1 MSILRRLKG
10 GQRARP
16 QPTADEQPLARGAPA
31 VQDWL
36 PVRDVRRGVIL
47 RTDGTAVA
55 VVRVEPAPF
64 GLLSDAERERRIAAV
79 HEAIQGLAGPAQ
91 IVVTSR
97 PIDLDAYLLDLQSQ
111 LAEAEG
117 ARRSLLRG
125 YLGYVRGLAAGGE
138 ATERRFHVLL
148 VGEAGRPDGQAV
160 LQRASEFAAALARAD
175 LAGHVCDDHE
185 VADLLFSF
193 LHPARAGSESA
204 DEPAPAVRYV
214 APREVTGHADR

>member
-1 MSILRRLKG
+1 M
-10 GQRARP
+10 
-16 QPTADEQPLARGAPA
+16 
-31 VQDWL
+31 QDWL
-36 PVRDVRRGVIL
+36 PVRDVRRGLIL
-47 RTDGTAVA
+47 RTDGAAVA

-79 HEAIQGLAGPAQ
+79 HEALQGLAGPAE

-148 VGEAGRPDGQAV
+148 VGDTERTDGEVV
-160 LQRASEFAAALARAD
+160 LHRASEFAAALGRAD
-175 LAGHVCDDHE
+175 LAAHVCDDRE
-185 VADLLFSF
+185 VTDLLFAF
-193 LHPARAGSESA
+193 LHPGRGGSESA
-204 DEPAPAVRYV
+204 GEPALATRYV
-214 APREVTGHADR
+214 PFREGTGHADR

>member
-1 MSILRRLKG
+1 MSILRRLKD
-10 GQRARP
+10 GQRAGP
-16 QPTADEQPLARGAPA
+16 QPSAAGQPPARQAPA

-36 PVRDVRRGVIL
+36 PVRDVRRGLIL

-64 GLLSDAERERRIAAV
+64 GLLSDTERERRIAAV

-97 PIDLDAYLLDLQSQ
+97 PIDLDAYLLDLESR

-125 YLGYVRGLAAGGE
+125 YLGYVRELAAGGE

-148 VGEAGRPDGQAV
+148 VGEAGRADGEAV
-160 LQRASEFAAALARAD
+160 VQRASEFAAALGRAD
-175 LAGHVCDDHE
+175 LSAHVCDDRE
-185 VADLLFSF
+185 VTDLLFCF
-193 LHPARAGSESA
+193 LHPARAGTETA
-204 DEPAPAVRYV
+204 DEPAPATRYV
-214 APREVTGHADR
+214 PPREVTGHADR

>member
-1 MSILRRLKG
+1 M
-10 GQRARP
+10 
-16 QPTADEQPLARGAPA
+16 
-31 VQDWL
+31 QDWL
-36 PVRDVRRGVIL
+36 PVRDVRQGVIL

-64 GLLSDAERERRIAAV
+64 GLLSVAERERRIAAV
-79 HEAIQGLAGPAQ
+79 HEAIHGLAGPAQ

-97 PIDLDAYLLDLQSQ
+97 PIDLDAYLLDLERR

-125 YLGYVRGLAAGGE
+125 YLGYVRGLAVGGA

-148 VGEAGRPDGQAV
+148 VGEAGRMDGQAV

-175 LAGHVCDDHE
+175 LAAHVCDDRE

-193 LHPARAGSESA
+193 LHPARAGTESA
-204 DEPAPAVRYV
+204 DEPAPATRYIS
-214 APREVTGHADR
+214 PREVTGDADH

>member
-1 MSILRRLKG
+1 MVSILRRLG
-10 GQRARP
+10 TQPSRAQPSAAGQPPARS
-16 QPTADEQPLARGAPA
+16 APA

-36 PVRDVRRGVIL
+36 PVRDMRRGLIL

-97 PIDLDAYLLDLQSQ
+97 PIDLDAYLLDLERG

-148 VGEAGRPDGQAV
+148 VGEAGRTDGEAV

-175 LAGHVCDDHE
+175 LAAHVCDDRE
-185 VADLLFSF
+185 VTDILFSF
-193 LHPARAGSESA
+193 LHPARAGTESA

-214 APREVTGHADR
+214 PFREGTGHADH

>member
-1 MSILRRLKG
+1 MSILRRLKD
-10 GQRARP
+10 GQRARA
-16 QPTADEQPLARGAPA
+16 QPSAAGQPPARRDPT

-36 PVRDVRRGVIL
+36 PVRDVRRGLIL

-55 VVRVEPAPF
+55 VVRVQPAPF

-79 HEAIQGLAGPAQ
+79 HEAIQGLPGPAQ

-97 PIDLDAYLLDLQSQ
+97 PIDLDAYLLDMERR

-148 VGEAGRPDGQAV
+148 VGEVGRTDGQAV
-160 LQRASEFAAALARAD
+160 LQRAAEFAAALAGAD
-175 LAGHVCDDHE
+175 LSAHVCDDRE
-185 VADLLFSF
+185 VTDLLFSF
-193 LHPARAGSESA
+193 LHPAHAGTEPA
-204 DEPAPAVRYV
+204 EEPAPAPRYV
-214 APREVTGHADR
+214 PFREVTGHADH

>member
-1 MSILRRLKG
+1 MSAHREKCDEGFKDRAG
-10 GQRARP
+10 GV
-16 QPTADEQPLARGAPA
+16 
-31 VQDWL
+31 VQEIG
-36 PVRDVRRGVIL
+36 GVIL
-47 RTDGTAVA
+47 RTDGTAVT

-79 HEAIQGLAGPAQ
+79 HEALQGLPGPAQ

-97 PIDLDAYLLDLQSQ
+97 PIDLDAYLLDLERR

-148 VGEAGRPDGQAV
+148 VGADGRADGEAV
-160 LQRASEFAAALARAD
+160 LQRASEFAAALGRAD
-175 LAGHVCDDHE
+175 LAAHVCDDRE
-185 VADLLFSF
+185 GTDLLFAF
-193 LHPARAGSESA
+193 LHPGRGGSESA
-204 DEPAPAVRYV
+204 DEPAPAPRYV
-214 APREVTGHADR
+214 PFREGTGHADH

>member
-1 MSILRRLKG
+1 MSILRHLGTQPSRAQPSAA
-10 GQRARP
+10 GQPPAR
-16 QPTADEQPLARGAPA
+16 RAPA

-36 PVRDVRRGVIL
+36 PVRDVRRGLML

-79 HEAIQGLAGPAQ
+79 HEAIQGLPGPAQ

-97 PIDLDAYLLDLQSQ
+97 PIDLDAYLLDLERR

-148 VGEAGRPDGQAV
+148 VGEAGRTDGDAV
-160 LQRASEFAAALARAD
+160 LQRASEFADALARAD
-175 LAGHVCDDHE
+175 LAAHVCDDRE
-185 VADLLFSF
+185 VTDLLFSF
-193 LHPARAGSESA
+193 LHPARAGTESA
-204 DEPAPAVRYV
+204 DEPAPAPRYV
-214 APREVTGHADR
+214 PPREVTRHADH

>member
-1 MSILRRLKG
+1 MSILRHLKD
-10 GQRARP
+10 GQRARA
-16 QPTADEQPLARGAPA
+16 QPSTAGQPPARRAPT

-36 PVRDVRRGVIL
+36 PVRDVRRGLIL

-79 HEAIQGLAGPAQ
+79 HEAIQGLPGPAQ

-97 PIDLDAYLLDLQSQ
+97 PIDLDAYLLDLEHR

-125 YLGYVRGLAAGGE
+125 YLGYVRGLASGGE
-138 ATERRFHVLL
+138 ASERRFHVLL
-148 VGEAGRPDGQAV
+148 VGEAGRTDGHAV
-160 LQRASEFAAALARAD
+160 LQRASEFVAALARAD
-175 LAGHVCDDHE
+175 LSAHV
-185 VADLLFSF
+185 
-193 LHPARAGSESA
+193 
-204 DEPAPAVRYV
+204 
-214 APREVTGHADR
+214 

>member
-1 MSILRRLKG
+1 MSILRHLDTQPSRAQPSAA
-10 GQRARP
+10 GQPPTRRA
-16 QPTADEQPLARGAPA
+16 TA

-97 PIDLDAYLLDLQSQ
+97 PIDLDAYLLDLERR

-138 ATERRFHVLL
+138 ATERGFHVLL
-148 VGEAGRPDGQAV
+148 AGEAGRTEGQVA

-175 LAGHVCDDHE
+175 LAAHVCDDRE
-185 VADLLFSF
+185 VTDLLFSF
-193 LHPARAGSESA
+193 LHPAHAATESA
-204 DEPAPAVRYV
+204 AEPAPAARYV
-214 APREVTGHADR
+214 PPREVTGHADR

>member
-1 MSILRRLKG
+1 MSILRHLKG
-10 GQRARP
+10 GQARR
-16 QPTADEQPLARGAPA
+16 QPSGAAQPPARRVPT

-79 HEAIQGLAGPAQ
+79 HEAIQGLPGPAQ

-97 PIDLDAYLLDLQSQ
+97 PIDLDAYLLDLERR

-148 VGEAGRPDGQAV
+148 VGEAGRTDGEVV

-175 LAGHVCDDHE
+175 LAAHVCEDRG
-185 VADLLFSF
+185 VTDLLFSF
-193 LHPARAGSESA
+193 LHPARAGTESA
-204 DEPAPAVRYV
+204 DEPALTARYV
-214 APREVTGHADR
+214 PFKEGTGRADH